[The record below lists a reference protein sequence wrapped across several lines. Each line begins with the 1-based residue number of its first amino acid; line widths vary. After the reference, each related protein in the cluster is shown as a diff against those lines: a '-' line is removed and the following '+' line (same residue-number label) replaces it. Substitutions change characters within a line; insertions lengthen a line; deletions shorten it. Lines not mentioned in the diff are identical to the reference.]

1 MIDNMTLSTSEH
13 MEQFYDAARWFVANQ
28 NITSGGWPNPVR
40 RKVAPG
46 MAVLEPGWYIC
57 YNIFKVSRIIC
68 QSQIPIGNYLGSKIS
83 VFRCFENTKATMISE
98 QSKF

>member
-46 MAVLEPGWYIC
+46 MAILEPGWYRYDIC
-57 YNIFKVSRIIC
+57 VHVIMELLEELVLQEKNI
-68 QSQIPIGNYLGSKIS
+68 
-83 VFRCFENTKATMISE
+83 
-98 QSKF
+98 

>member
-1 MIDNMTLSTSEH
+1 MIDNITLSTSEH

-46 MAVLEPGWYIC
+46 MAVLEPGWYTHC
-57 YNIFKVSRIIC
+57 NIFTNQLLIANSYWK
-68 QSQIPIGNYLGSKIS
+68 L
-83 VFRCFENTKATMISE
+83 FRDEN
-98 QSKF
+98 FGV

>member
-40 RKVAPG
+40 RKVASG
-46 MAVLEPGWYIC
+46 MAILEPGWYHSAYFYIYTC
-57 YNIFKVSRIIC
+57 NCKINLLYNLLSFHYRVSRSSC
-68 QSQIPIGNYLGSKIS
+68 
-83 VFRCFENTKATMISE
+83 
-98 QSKF
+98 